1 MARKLAAATALV
13 AFAVCVLAGMVQ
25 QNTFSTT
32 VSRALMAMVI
42 TFVIGL
48 VVGAMAEKMLVE
60 NVRRE
65 EEKLKELEAKKEAV
79 DR

>member
-25 QNTFSTT
+25 ENTFATT
-32 VSRALMAMVI
+32 VSRALVAMVI

-48 VVGAMAEKMLVE
+48 IVGAMAEKMLVD

-65 EEKLKELEAKKEAV
+65 EEKLKELEAKREAV